1 SEYFQKQLQTNLE
14 CLTLELKNVPFKV
27 RLQDTTKQNY
37 DIVMHGWGPDY
48 LDPMTFLDLFVT
60 DGTNNETSYSNEE
73 YDKLIDDA
81 KVKYANDHEKR
92 WEIMLEAEKLL
103 VQEDT
108 VVAPIYQRGKIGRA
122 HV

>member
-1 SEYFQKQLQTNLE
+1 
-14 CLTLELKNVPFKV
+14 
-27 RLQDTTKQNY
+27 
-37 DIVMHGWGPDY
+37 
-48 LDPMTFLDLFVT
+48 LFVT

-81 KVKYANDHEKR
+81 KVKYANDPEKR

-108 VVAPIYQRGKIGRA
+108 VVAPIYQRGRLVLIKPTVKGLEE
-122 HV
+122 HLFGPDYSLKNVYMEN